1 MTLFCIISE
10 IKARCWLKIEI
21 FSYPSAFYAPVRGPY
36 RNIAI
41 TFGVEKLER
50 WIYHTMNTV

>member
-21 FSYPSAFYAPVRGPY
+21 FSYPFYAPVRGPY